1 MVLVGFPR
9 SMNKP
14 LESLGPI
21 ILVMKSL
28 IAEPPVT
35 ELLKVVLQN
44 IHIQD
49 DDGPIQLTPE
59 QQKQLALI
67 ESMPL
72 TMETEISQE
81 EWAQKTPEEKE
92 RIMGTFLS
100 ELILVYFIFKKRF
113 SFVVSIFL
121 YLRKNQV
128 K

>member
-1 MVLVGFPR
+1 MF
-9 SMNKP
+9 N
-14 LESLGPI
+14 
-21 ILVMKSL
+21 
-28 IAEPPVT
+28 
-35 ELLKVVLQN
+35 
-44 IHIQD
+44 IQD

-100 ELILVYFIFKKRF
+100 EPILVYSF
-113 SFVVSIFL
+113 S
-121 YLRKNQV
+121 KNVQFD
-128 K
+128 